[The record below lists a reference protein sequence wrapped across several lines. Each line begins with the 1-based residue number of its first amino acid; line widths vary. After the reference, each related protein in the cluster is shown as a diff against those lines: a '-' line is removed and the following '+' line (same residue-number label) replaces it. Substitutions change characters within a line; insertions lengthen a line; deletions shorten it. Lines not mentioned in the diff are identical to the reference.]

1 MIGVIL
7 AAGMAKRLRPL
18 TDERPKCLL
27 KVGDRTLLQRTVDG
41 LIAAG
46 INEFV
51 VVTGYRANMIRD
63 FLTEMYLTPLTSEG
77 NLSPLT
83 SHPSPLKI
91 HFIDNPDYAHNNNIF
106 SLWLTRPYTD
116 GRDFLLMDSDILCDP
131 AILPEI
137 LSAEGSALALNRHEL
152 GEEEMKIVADG
163 EGRITEIS
171 KTCSP
176 AEAAG
181 ESVGIEKICADYSTA
196 LFQELEQ
203 MIEHEGLID
212 IFYERAFERLI
223 PQGHTFRIVDTTR
236 FFSIEL
242 DTPEDFENAQRLIP
256 AALY

>member
-27 KVGDRTLLQRTVDG
+27 KVGERTLLQRTVDG

-46 INEFV
+46 ISEFV

-63 FLTEMYLTPLTSEG
+63 FLTEMYAEFTF
-77 NLSPLT
+77 
-83 SHPSPLKI
+83 

-106 SLWLTRPYTD
+106 SLWLTRPYAD

-131 AILPEI
+131 AAILEVI
-137 LSAEGSALALNRHEL
+137 NAEGSALALNRHEL
-152 GEEEMKIVADG
+152 GEEEMKIVADTH
-163 EGRITEIS
+163 GRIIEIS

-196 LFQELEQ
+196 LFRELQQ
-203 MIEHEGLID
+203 MIEDEGLID

-223 PQGHTFRIVDTTR
+223 PLGHTFRIVDTTH

>member
-1 MIGVIL
+1 MACRLVTTCANIKKDNMIGVIL

-27 KVGDRTLLQRTVDG
+27 KVGERTLLQRTVDAM
-41 LIAAG
+41 LAAG
-46 INEFV
+46 IRELV

-63 FLTEMYLTPLTSEG
+63 FLTATY
-77 NLSPLT
+77 
-83 SHPSPLKI
+83 PSLAI

-131 AILPEI
+131 AILPEVI
-137 LSAEGSALALNRHEL
+137 GAEGSALALNRHEL
-152 GEEEMKIVADG
+152 GEEEMKIVADAH
-163 EGRITEIS
+163 GRIIEIS

-176 AEAAG
+176 ADAAG
-181 ESVGIEKICADYSTA
+181 ESVGIEKMTADYSTA
-196 LFQELEQ
+196 LFRELQQ
-203 MIEHEGLID
+203 MIEDEGLID

-223 PQGHTFRIVDTTR
+223 PQGHTFRIVDTTS

-256 AALY
+256 AELF